1 MPAGPLVRNDSPG
14 SRYSREIP
22 SGAVLPEYM
31 LRINGERRQVTADP
45 NTPLLWVLRD
55 TLSMTGTKFGCGMA
69 QCGACTVHVDEA
81 PVRSC
86 TFPVSAVGERRVTT
100 IEATPSPQLAALQQA
115 WVEIDVAQCGYCQV
129 GMLMSASALLR
140 TTAAP
145 TDAQIDR
152 ALRAHICR
160 CGTYSRI
167 REAVKR
173 AAHSLASAPESGAGR

>member
-1 MPAGPLVRNDSPG
+1 M
-14 SRYSREIP
+14 EIP

-31 LRINGERRQVTADP
+31 LRINGESRQVTADAS
-45 NTPLLWVLRD
+45 TPLLWVLRD

-69 QCGACTVHVDEA
+69 QCGACTIHVDDA

-86 TFPVSAVGERRVTT
+86 TFPVSAVAERRITT

-115 WVEIDVAQCGYCQV
+115 WVDAYVAQCGYCQV

-145 TDAQIDR
+145 TDAQIDTT
-152 ALRAHICR
+152 LRANICR

-167 REAVKR
+167 RAAVKS
-173 AAHSLASAPESGAGR
+173 AAQSLANASETGAGR